1 MNRITRA
8 LDTDGAMIAI
18 VLLMIALATAP
29 ILAAQWTLA
38 RSQPVAVTA
47 DPFCPDGP
55 ILGDDC

>member
-38 RSQPVAVTA
+38 RSQPAAVTGA
-47 DPFCPDGP
+47 AIVPD
-55 ILGDDC
+55 DTAEAA